1 MEDNYKH
8 PADEKKVKFKANA
21 VSSKKDTRVW
31 TLLITVVTFFISIF
45 MSFFSNETISN
56 ASITVSI
63 LIVFGIIIINIA
75 FDLIGTAA
83 TAADEAPFHSMASR
97 KLYGAR
103 QAIRLIRNADK
114 VSNFCNDV
122 VGDICGVISGTA
134 TAFIVYKFL
143 GEGNQMENSIFGLSM
158 TAMVASLTV
167 GGKALGKSIALQN
180 SNYIIYKVAVVT
192 NFFTGRFAFVKT
204 KKKWDNKIGL
214 PGKSGN
220 KKVRKNKNNGD

>member
-1 MEDNYKH
+1 MEDHYKH
-8 PADEKKVKFKANA
+8 PADEKKVKFKLNA
-21 VSSKKDTRVW
+21 VSSKKETRIW
-31 TLLITVVTFFISIF
+31 TLLITVITFFISVF
-45 MSFFSNETISN
+45 MSFFSNETIGH
-56 ASITVSI
+56 ASIAVSF
-63 LIVFGIIIINIA
+63 LIVFGIIIISIL

-97 KLYGAR
+97 KLYGAK

-122 VGDICGVISGTA
+122 VGDICSVISGTA
-134 TAFIVYKFL
+134 AAFIVYKFI
-143 GEGNQMENSIFGLSM
+143 GKGNNVENSVFGLSI

-192 NFFTGRFAFVKT
+192 NFLFIRVRFVKN
-204 KKKWDNKIGL
+204 KKKWDNKNI
-214 PGKSGN
+214 
-220 KKVRKNKNNGD
+220 KNRTKEN

>member
-1 MEDNYKH
+1 VEDNYKR
-8 PADEKKVKFKANA
+8 PADEKKVKFKANN
-21 VSSKKDTRVW
+21 VSSKKETRVW
-31 TLLITVVTFFISIF
+31 TLFITIVTFFISMF
-45 MSFFSNETISN
+45 MSFFSNETIGN
-56 ASITVSI
+56 ASILVSF
-63 LIVFGIIIINIA
+63 LIVFGIICISII

-83 TAADEAPFHSMASR
+83 TAADEAPFHSMAAR

-134 TAFIVYKFL
+134 AAFIVYKFA
-143 GEGNQMENSIFGLSM
+143 GEGSNAENTLFGLSV

-167 GGKALGKSIALQN
+167 GGKSFGKSIALHN

-192 NFFTGRFAFVKT
+192 NFLFGRFNFLKRR
-204 KKKWDNKIGL
+204 KKSHKRSK
-214 PGKSGN
+214 
-220 KKVRKNKNNGD
+220 